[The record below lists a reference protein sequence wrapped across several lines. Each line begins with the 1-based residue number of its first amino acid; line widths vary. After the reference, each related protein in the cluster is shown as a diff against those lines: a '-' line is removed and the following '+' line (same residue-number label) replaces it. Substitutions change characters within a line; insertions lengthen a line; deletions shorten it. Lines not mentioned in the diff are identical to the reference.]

1 MLKPTSPN
9 FSTDAKQAKSKLQ
22 AIFSEDWQSDSK
34 TMHGSVRTKNSKN
47 NLEKK
52 RVGELIII
60 LQPKANQEC
69 VVLLV
74 SREIKYIHLLGVK

>member
-1 MLKPTSPN
+1 
-9 FSTDAKQAKSKLQ
+9 
-22 AIFSEDWQSDSK
+22 
-34 TMHGSVRTKNSKN
+34 MHGSVRTKNSKN
-47 NLEKK
+47 NLEEK